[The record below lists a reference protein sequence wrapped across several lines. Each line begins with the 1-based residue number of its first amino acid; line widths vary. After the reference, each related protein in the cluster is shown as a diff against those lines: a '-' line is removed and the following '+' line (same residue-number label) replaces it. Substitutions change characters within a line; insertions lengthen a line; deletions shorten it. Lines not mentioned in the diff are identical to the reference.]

1 LHKLKVI
8 KIILSTAVKS
18 ISPYF
23 WISDITLLGAG
34 IRLGKVSLP
43 VQQQKQQVGRFSVV
57 LFIHF
62 FNKLQPSS
70 CFHGC

>member
-8 KIILSTAVKS
+8 KIIPPTAVKS

-43 VQQQKQQVGRFSVV
+43 VQQQKQQVGRYMWFYLHYSLVN
-57 LFIHF
+57 
-62 FNKLQPSS
+62 FNPHS
-70 CFHGC
+70 C